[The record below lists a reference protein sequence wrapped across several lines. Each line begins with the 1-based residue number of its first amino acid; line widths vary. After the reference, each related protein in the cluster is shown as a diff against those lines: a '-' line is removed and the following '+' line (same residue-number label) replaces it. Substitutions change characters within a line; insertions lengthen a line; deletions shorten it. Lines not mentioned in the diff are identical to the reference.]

1 MRKKIIALALTV
13 VLTAPIASGAARP
26 PKTLPLLTV
35 EKALQ
40 LAYRN
45 NPSLNAAQFRVEQA
59 KQQIR
64 QARAD
69 KLPHLYAELVGAWQG
84 ENGRIPVETQGL
96 WGSNRVSSKG
106 FAINSFDEAYRAALG
121 VRWLLFSGGAVEN
134 VIAARQL
141 TWRGIKAQEVRTGQA
156 VENGVRVC
164 YYDLQ
169 RARAKLTVAEEVRT
183 LSKEHLSQ
191 VEYFFKY
198 GVVARDEVLRLQVE
212 VSNSELNVISA
223 RNAVDVRWRA
233 LERAVGISLH
243 DRFSMPLPEM
253 KAADRPVPA
262 WDENSLYDW
271 RPELRAL
278 DFMREAADAASRASR
293 AATAPKVILSGE
305 GFNMGRDFWP
315 HDLDTW
321 KVSAALRWDF
331 YDGGKSAARAGEY
344 RAKAQELRAHMEDL
358 KKQIALEVSSAQLN
372 YQSARQ
378 RIDVAARQVVSAQED
393 YRMALMRYKAS
404 VGTNLDVLDARTA
417 LTNARTQL
425 VDAVYDTESSR
436 ANLDYALGLSR
447 QYMLEPSS
455 KKGSAEFS
463 KADAQTA
470 PMPEPPVTA
479 PEKSSRAQ

>member
-1 MRKKIIALALTV
+1 MRKKIIIALALTA
-13 VLTAPIASGAARP
+13 VLTALAGSGAAQ
-26 PKTLPLLTV
+26 KQKELPLLTV

-40 LAYRN
+40 LAYKN
-45 NPSLNAAQFRVEQA
+45 NPSLSAAEFRVEQA
-59 KQQIR
+59 RQQIR

-69 KLPHLYAELVGAWQG
+69 KLPHLYAELAGAWQG
-84 ENGRIPVETQGL
+84 EEGHIPVYQLTPSQSL
-96 WGSNRVSSKG
+96 SSVP
-106 FAINSFDEAYRAALG
+106 FALAANSFKDAYRAALG
-121 VRWLLFSGGAVEN
+121 VQWLVFSGGAVEN
-134 VIAARQL
+134 VIAAREL

-156 VENGVRVC
+156 VENSVRVC

-169 RARAKLTVAEEVRT
+169 RARAQLTVAEEVRT

-198 GVVARDEVLRLQVE
+198 GVVAQDEVLRLQVE

-233 LERAVGISLH
+233 LERAVGLTLH
-243 DRFSMPLPEM
+243 DRFVMPHPEM
-253 KAADRPVPA
+253 KVADHPVPH

-293 AATAPKVILSGE
+293 AANNPKVILSGE

-321 KVSAALRWDF
+321 KVSAGLRWDF
-331 YDGGKSAARAGEY
+331 YDGGKSIAQSKEY
-344 RAKAQELRAHMEDL
+344 RAQAKELLAKMEDL

-372 YQSARQ
+372 YQSSRQ

-393 YRMALMRYKAS
+393 YRMALMRYKVS

-425 VDAVYDTESSR
+425 VNAVYDTESSR
-436 ANLDYALGLSR
+436 ANLDYALGLSD
-447 QYMLEPSS
+447 QYMLEPSAAR
-455 KKGSAEFS
+455 KGA
-463 KADAQTA
+463 
-470 PMPEPPVTA
+470 EPPKAAAKTEPPA
-479 PEKSSRAQ
+479 PKRKTPEKGATKK